1 MENQS
6 PNPNNFSKDEYSPD
20 EYPQET
26 TSPIGLKNS
35 LNDKEEFEH
44 LKNIVAA
51 FLNYQIDSLRDV
63 TRMERDFRS
72 IPESHKSRLSFNYQS
87 RIDRIKKAIWQNYTF
102 LLKIVQ
108 PYKSLFKIFKSTT
121 GEIIIEPLIVLPKDI
136 IKMRSTIKL
145 FIRDWSIEGK
155 HEREMCYEPLL
166 TELQHYFPKKTED
179 DIAAYE
185 KGINVLIP
193 GCGLGR
199 LVYETAKLGFKSQ
212 GNEFSYY
219 MLFCSNF
226 ILNNTNDKNEYIIQ
240 PLIHSFSNVYDENA
254 PFKEI
259 SIPDENLYD
268 GLMSSG
274 TGEMSMVAGEFVHVY
289 KNQLNK
295 WDSIVT
301 CFFIDT
307 ANNIIEYI
315 ETIYNIMKVNGVWI
329 NIGPLLYHYTEV
341 ESECSIELSWKEVKH
356 IIEGFG
362 FEIKKEEERKCTYS
376 STEES
381 MLQSV
386 YRCVFFV
393 AVKVK

>member
-1 MENQS
+1 MN
-6 PNPNNFSKDEYSPD
+6 
-20 EYPQET
+20 
-26 TSPIGLKNS
+26 
-35 LNDKEEFEH
+35 
-44 LKNIVAA
+44 
-51 FLNYQIDSLRDV
+51 
-63 TRMERDFRS
+63 
-72 IPESHKSRLSFNYQS
+72 
-87 RIDRIKKAIWQNYTF
+87 
-102 LLKIVQ
+102 
-108 PYKSLFKIFKSTT
+108 
-121 GEIIIEPLIVLPKDI
+121 
-136 IKMRSTIKL
+136 
-145 FIRDWSIEGK
+145 
-155 HEREMCYEPLL
+155 
-166 TELQHYFPKKTED
+166 
-179 DIAAYE
+179 
-185 KGINVLIP
+185 
-193 GCGLGR
+193 
-199 LVYETAKLGFKSQ
+199 
-212 GNEFSYY
+212 
-219 MLFCSNF
+219 
-226 ILNNTNDKNEYIIQ
+226 
-240 PLIHSFSNVYDENA
+240 
-254 PFKEI
+254 
-259 SIPDENLYD
+259 
-268 GLMSSG
+268 SG